1 MARLLHQLTF
11 YQDKHMKNYLLSV
24 LLLCS
29 AHVYSKTLEVTIEG
43 VSPYKIDSLY
53 ELYEES
59 PDCILTDHVL
69 KNRIYY
75 QEMMRSYLKNL
86 DQEIQ
91 QVENTIIKKS
101 SKAAATAVGS
111 IGLFCMGR
119 FMLMKGHQ
127 LATLEKPT
135 NQDELNAFFLFLGSV
150 PTSCMSIPAAVFG
163 IKYTYEAVTYKDQ
176 LMERY
181 SKGHKIL
188 LLLQDTN

>member
-1 MARLLHQLTF
+1 M
-11 YQDKHMKNYLLSV
+11 KHYLLSV

-29 AHVYSKTLEVTIEG
+29 AHLYSKTLEVTIEG

-59 PDCILTDHVL
+59 PDCIFTDHIL

-75 QEMMRSYLKNL
+75 QEMMRSYLKKL

-91 QVENTIIKKS
+91 QVENAIIKKS

-111 IGLFCMGR
+111 ISLFCMGR
-119 FMLMKGHQ
+119 LMLRKGHQ
-127 LATLEKPT
+127 LAILEKPT
-135 NQDELNAFFLFLGSV
+135 NQDEVNAFFLFLGSM
-150 PTSCMSIPAAVFG
+150 PTGLMSIPTAALGV
-163 IKYTYEAVTYKDQ
+163 KYTYEAVTYKDQ